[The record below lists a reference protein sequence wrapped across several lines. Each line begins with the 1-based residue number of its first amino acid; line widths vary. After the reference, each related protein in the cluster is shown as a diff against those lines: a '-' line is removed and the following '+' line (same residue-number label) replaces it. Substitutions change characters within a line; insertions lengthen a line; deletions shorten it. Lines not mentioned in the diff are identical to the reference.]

1 MMAVG
6 PLLRQWQQFRA
17 LDASDRWLT
26 IEAFMLMAMIQ
37 VGFRTL
43 SYATMRHALDTV
55 KGIRGGSGR
64 PETRI
69 GWAVNAA
76 GRRLP
81 GRTCLIE
88 ALAADVMLGR
98 RGCSPSVRFGVR
110 KTRGDG
116 GAPETHAWVE
126 CGGTIVTGELP
137 MMDDYTPLY

>member
-1 MMAVG
+1 M
-6 PLLRQWQQFRA
+6 RHWQQFQA
-17 LDASDRWLT
+17 LDAPDRWLT

-37 VGFRTL
+37 VGFRVL
-43 SYATMRHALDTV
+43 SYATMRGALDKV
-55 KGIRGGSGR
+55 KGIRGDSGR
-64 PETRI
+64 SQFRI

-98 RGCSPSVRFGVR
+98 RGYSPRVRFGIR
-110 KTRGDG
+110 KTRGDV

-137 MMDDYTPLY
+137 MMDDYRLLY